1 MSLSANLEKKIE
13 EIEKESDVFIQSR
26 LLSQLI
32 HDENVLIKDIASRL
46 EKKSSY
52 ICHVL
57 RLRRIPEILIDGYY
71 SSQISLSHLFVLSR
85 LKDSQKMLE
94 AYEKILAESL
104 SVYKTEELVR
114 EILYGVSTEGERI
127 LQEEKEN
134 FIAKLKA
141 KFKKLTVYFVQTQ
154 VKGKLTLEF
163 KGNLSETTKVLRS
176 LMKTIENWQ
185 E

>member
-1 MSLSANLEKKIE
+1 MSSNIE
-13 EIEKESDVFIQSR
+13 EKFEQIEKETDVFTQSK

-32 HDENVLIKDIASRL
+32 RDEDVLIKDIASRL

-52 ICHVL
+52 ICHLL

-85 LKDSQKMLE
+85 LKDSEKMIE

-114 EILYGVSTEGERI
+114 EMLFGISTEGERI
-127 LQEEKEN
+127 LHEEKEN

-154 VKGKLTLEF
+154 VKGKLILEF
-163 KGNLSETTKVLRS
+163 KGNLTETTKLLRS